1 MSIQKMNNVLLWQ
14 AIKYIISTLK
24 LKVKLHKIK
33 AHSNNTY
40 NDIADHLAKSGRDI
54 SPSLSLSPLGIPD
67 QICYLT
73 FNDELIH
80 YWSRHK
86 KNLKKT
92 FELLYIRISYNSQ
105 KSFDHQTFHSWSYYR
120 LGILTTLDK
129 T

>member
-1 MSIQKMNNVLLWQ
+1 MNNVLLWQ

-40 NDIADHLAKSGRDI
+40 NDIADHLANSGRDI
-54 SPSLSLSPLGIPD
+54 SPSFPLGIPD

-80 YWSRHK
+80 Y
-86 KNLKKT
+86 
-92 FELLYIRISYNSQ
+92 
-105 KSFDHQTFHSWSYYR
+105 
-120 LGILTTLDK
+120 
-129 T
+129 